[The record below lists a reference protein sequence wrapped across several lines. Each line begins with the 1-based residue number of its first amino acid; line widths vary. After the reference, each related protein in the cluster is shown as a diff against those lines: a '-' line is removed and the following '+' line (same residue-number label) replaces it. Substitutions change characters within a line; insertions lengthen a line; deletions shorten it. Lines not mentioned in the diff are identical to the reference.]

1 MTLSFLIHILEMMAN
16 RLKTLI
22 FILVLSTS
30 VFSGTPLQGGDMKT
44 RENVCPMKCCK
55 KKAKSHRPKKAKD
68 AAYLC
73 RVLVC
78 SQNMPTNGASTVQ
91 TNFAPAI
98 IASERVSL
106 FEILFSTSPK
116 ESPDINDASGDPP
129 PKFLPKYIQHQR
141 ILV

>member
-1 MTLSFLIHILEMMAN
+1 MAN
-16 RLKTLI
+16 RLKTL
-22 FILVLSTS
+22 FFMLVLSTS
-30 VFSGTPLQGGDMKT
+30 VFSGTPLQGGDMKM

-55 KKAKSHRPKKAKD
+55 KKAKSHKPKKAKD

-78 SQNMPTNGASTVQ
+78 SQNMPTNTTSTIR
-91 TNFAPAI
+91 TNFAPVI

-106 FEILFSTSPK
+106 FEILFSTTPK
-116 ESPDINDASGDPP
+116 ESSDITDASGIPLP
-129 PKFLPKYIQHQR
+129 QFLPKYIQHQR